1 MATYFDNADTFKRLK
16 LNRIQDTFA
25 QIIKDLTDKN
35 GGRFE
40 SKKELA
46 AYVDI
51 GQHILTKLTSYSEEK
66 RKYGASLTGYYLMP
80 FIVRGIIMPETI
92 NDHDPHQTD
101 REKAFW
107 RRAEL
112 QATINEAENLGMD
125 PNEELRKSIAEF
137 KRLSSIIRP
146 K

>member
-51 GQHILTKLTSYSEEK
+51 GQQTLTKLTSYSEEK

-92 NDHDPHQTD
+92 NDHDQHQTD